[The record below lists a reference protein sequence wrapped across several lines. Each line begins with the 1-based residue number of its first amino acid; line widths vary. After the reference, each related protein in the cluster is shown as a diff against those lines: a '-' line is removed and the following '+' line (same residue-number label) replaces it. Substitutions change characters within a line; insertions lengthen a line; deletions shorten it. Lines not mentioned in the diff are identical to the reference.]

1 MPGQPVERAGNLQG
15 NAGPYQNV
23 LDARQHGAVKRRQ
36 MRDLELF
43 QEVDAYG
50 IAVALARQNY
60 LHEVGGNAQLL
71 ELARAVMSV
80 QRQELVCSALCLP
93 ARNVIRLKTRAAM
106 AGKGNCWSARR
117 MCPPWSPSCRRR
129 ANTWSSAV
137 PETTPS
143 WPCRETALASRQ
155 PETATP
161 IPPWMMMGKL
171 LIPALWQRSEHPLV
185 RVW

>member
-80 QRQELVCSALCLP
+80 QRQQLVCSALCLP
-93 ARNVIRLKTRAAM
+93 ARNVIRLKNTRCHGWKRKLLERAAYVP
-106 AGKGNCWSARR
+106 AVVAVLQTARQHLVQ
-117 MCPPWSPSCRRR
+117 RR
-129 ANTWSSAV
+129 
-137 PETTPS
+137 P
-143 WPCRETALASRQ
+143 
-155 PETATP
+155 
-161 IPPWMMMGKL
+161 
-171 LIPALWQRSEHPLV
+171 
-185 RVW
+185 